1 MVEPAANKR
10 IAKNSIFLLLRM
22 ILLTLVSLYTSRVV
36 LHSLGASDYGLYNV
50 VGGIVVMFVFL
61 NNAMMNAT
69 QRYITFELGKENFSK
84 LNRIFCI
91 SINIHVLI
99 SLLVFLLVETVGIW
113 FLYNKL
119 VIPEGRLNAA
129 FWTLQ
134 FSAIATVVTI
144 ISVPYNALIVAHEK
158 MAAFAY
164 ISIVDALFKL
174 IVAYLISVTSHDK
187 LILYSFLLL
196 LISVF
201 DRIIYN
207 IYCRK
212 KFEESK
218 YRYIKDNKLF
228 REMFA
233 FAGWSMI
240 GNLAYVG
247 ATEGLNIMLNMFF
260 NPVVNAARAIAVQ
273 IQGVIINF
281 SSNVENA
288 IKPQITKSYA
298 QESNE
303 RLFTLS
309 YASARFT
316 FFALLLVSLPIM
328 IEAKEILTLWL
339 KDVPEHTVRFVQLIM
354 LCTLVDVLSNP
365 MLTIAQASAKIKKY
379 QTMVGLIYLLVVPLS
394 YLALVLWRVPEFVF
408 VVNLLVFLVLQIV
421 KMFIVCPIVKMPI
434 RGYAKMVYL
443 RSIGVL
449 LFCGIISYLPILL
462 MTEGLMRLG
471 IVLLFSIVSMTVGI
485 YTIGLNSNER
495 VFVKRKVVDIVRNYK
510 PTNLRNGGRPSENL
524 IREANN

>member
-1 MVEPAANKR
+1 MVEQSANKR

-69 QRYITFELGKENFSK
+69 QRYITFELGKKELEK
-84 LNRIFCI
+84 LNKIFCI

-99 SLLVFLLVETVGIW
+99 SLVVFLLVETVGLW

-119 VIPEGRLNAA
+119 VIPDGRMNAA

-134 FSAIATVVTI
+134 FSAVATIFTI
-144 ISVPYNALIVAHEK
+144 ISVPYNALIIAHEK
-158 MAAFAY
+158 MSAFAY
-164 ISIVDALFKL
+164 ISILDAFFKL
-174 IVAYLISVTSHDK
+174 IVAYSISVTSYDK

-196 LISVF
+196 LISVI

-212 KFEESK
+212 KFEESR
-218 YRYIKDNKLF
+218 YRYVKDRELF

-240 GNLAYVG
+240 GNFAYVG
-247 ATEGLNIMLNMFF
+247 ATEGLNILLNMFF

-298 QESNE
+298 QNSND
-303 RLFTLS
+303 RLYTLS

-328 IEAKEILTLWL
+328 LEAKEILNLWL
-339 KDVPEHTVRFVQLIM
+339 KDVPDHTVRFVQLIL
-354 LCTLVDVLSNP
+354 LCTLIDALSNP
-365 MLTIAQASAKIKKY
+365 MLTIAQAAAKIKKY
-379 QTMVGLIYLLVVPLS
+379 QTIVGLIYLLVLPLS
-394 YLALVLWRVPEFVF
+394 YVALVLWRVPEIVF
-408 VVNLLVFLVLQIV
+408 IVNLLVFLVLQVV
-421 KMFIVCPIVKMPI
+421 KMFLVCPMVKMPI
-434 RGYAKMVYL
+434 WDYGKTVYL
-443 RSIGVL
+443 RSLGVL
-449 LFCGIISYLPILL
+449 AFSGLISCIPVVWF
-462 MTEGLMRLG
+462 EDG
-471 IVLLFSIVSMTVGI
+471 IVRLIVVFVLTSISMLVGI
-485 YTIGLNSNER
+485 YFIGLNQLER
-495 VFVKRKVVDIVRNYK
+495 SFVKGKIKEILEKRF
-510 PTNLRNGGRPSENL
+510 P
-524 IREANN
+524 NNR